1 MLQQTL
7 TYFITGSTAVLQG
20 EGNNIV
26 FSNVSLNISG
36 SEYETGV
43 PGGFKSTV
51 GTIRIELY
59 SGSILVADFPYDQ
72 TNLIINSSSAA
83 FATAATKLYSTFSN
97 NINLQ
102 LSYKSEIYPNSPY
115 NIKITKSSSLDVLTE
130 ASFPNAFVNLSAN
143 SSSKYIAEAYS
154 GDNKYNELALYDAT
168 SSLLLTSSWV
178 TGSGSIVLNLTGSS
192 FYFIDI
198 TTSGSTCC
206 SPTLTS
212 VEGLGYDT
220 LKFTY
225 ETGSCGTF
233 DSMSVFQSTDQIN
246 WNILASGSSDT
257 SIISDPGSYPSS
269 ASYYRLVQHCDD
281 GINMYNSDPSD
292 YLLFIPDAVP
302 SIPNF
307 YYVSII
313 GRINSGTGSF
323 AFYYSP
329 DDSGS
334 TQIGLGYFNY
344 STIYQP
350 ITSFYI
356 PSGSLLYINPSSCA
370 GFGVGYNGGYSMHCS
385 DRSDF
390 ELHISGNTTIY
401 VNLDS
406 SLSFCC

>member
-43 PGGFKSTV
+43 PGGFESTV

-83 FATAATKLYSTFSN
+83 FATSSN

-313 GRINSGTGSF
+313 GRINSGTGSL

-329 DDSGS
+329 DSGS

-350 ITSFYI
+350 ITSFFI
-356 PSGSLLYINPSSCA
+356 HSGSTLIINPYLYHNY
-370 GFGVGYNGGYSMHCS
+370 GVGYNGSFGPYG
-385 DRSDF
+385 
-390 ELHISGNTTIY
+390 SGNTNTSGNYGIIISSSTTIY
-401 VNLDS
+401 VNINVGPAY
-406 SLSFCC
+406 

>member
-43 PGGFKSTV
+43 PGGFESTV

-83 FATAATKLYSTFSN
+83 FATSSN

-143 SSSKYIAEAYS
+143 SSSKYVAEAYS

-313 GRINSGTGSF
+313 GRINSGTGSL

-329 DDSGS
+329 DSGS

-350 ITSFYI
+350 ITSFFI
-356 PSGSLLYINPSSCA
+356 HSGSTLIINPYLCYNY
-370 GFGVGYNGGYSMHCS
+370 GVGYNGSFGPYGSGS
-385 DRSDF
+385 TNT
-390 ELHISGNTTIY
+390 SGNYGIIISSSTTIY
-401 VNLDS
+401 VNINIGS
-406 SLSFCC
+406 AVC

>member
-83 FATAATKLYSTFSN
+83 FATSSN

-313 GRINSGTGSF
+313 GRINSGTGSL

-329 DDSGS
+329 DSGS

-350 ITSFYI
+350 ITSFFI
-356 PSGSLLYINPSSCA
+356 HSGSTLIINPYLCYNY
-370 GFGVGYNGGYSMHCS
+370 GVGYNGSFGPYG
-385 DRSDF
+385 
-390 ELHISGNTTIY
+390 SGNTNTSGNYGIIISSSTTIY
-401 VNLDS
+401 VNINVGS
-406 SLSFCC
+406 AVC

>member
-26 FSNVSLNISG
+26 FSNVSLNISS

-51 GTIRIELY
+51 GTIRIGLY

-83 FATAATKLYSTFSN
+83 FATSSN

-313 GRINSGTGSF
+313 GRINSGTGSL

-329 DDSGS
+329 DSGS

-350 ITSFYI
+350 ITSFFI
-356 PSGSLLYINPSSCA
+356 HSGSTLYFNPSNCKN
-370 GFGVGYNGGYSMHCS
+370 FGIGYNNPIYGYCNDGVSV
-385 DRSDF
+385 
-390 ELHISGNTTIY
+390 ISSNTTIY
-401 VNLDS
+401 INIS
-406 SLSFCC
+406 QGSFCC

>member
-72 TNLIINSSSAA
+72 TNLIINPSSAA
-83 FATAATKLYSTFSN
+83 FATSSN

-130 ASFPNAFVNLSAN
+130 AFFPNAFVNLSAN

-233 DSMSVFQSTDQIN
+233 DSMSVF
-246 WNILASGSSDT
+246 
-257 SIISDPGSYPSS
+257 
-269 ASYYRLVQHCDD
+269 
-281 GINMYNSDPSD
+281 
-292 YLLFIPDAVP
+292 
-302 SIPNF
+302 
-307 YYVSII
+307 
-313 GRINSGTGSF
+313 
-323 AFYYSP
+323 
-329 DDSGS
+329 
-334 TQIGLGYFNY
+334 
-344 STIYQP
+344 
-350 ITSFYI
+350 
-356 PSGSLLYINPSSCA
+356 
-370 GFGVGYNGGYSMHCS
+370 
-385 DRSDF
+385 
-390 ELHISGNTTIY
+390 
-401 VNLDS
+401 
-406 SLSFCC
+406 

>member
-72 TNLIINSSSAA
+72 TNLIINPSSAA
-83 FATAATKLYSTFSN
+83 FATSSN

-246 WNILASGSSDT
+246 WNILASGPSDT

-313 GRINSGTGSF
+313 GRINSGTGSL

-329 DDSGS
+329 DSGS
-334 TQIGLGYFNY
+334 TQIELGYFNY

-350 ITSFYI
+350 ITSFFI
-356 PSGSLLYINPSSCA
+356 HSGSTLYFNPSNCKN
-370 GFGVGYNGGYSMHCS
+370 FGIGYNNPIYGYCNDGVSV
-385 DRSDF
+385 
-390 ELHISGNTTIY
+390 ISSNTTIY
-401 VNLDS
+401 INIS
-406 SLSFCC
+406 QGSFCC

>member
-51 GTIRIELY
+51 GTIRIGLY

-83 FATAATKLYSTFSN
+83 FATSSN

-313 GRINSGTGSF
+313 GRINSGTGSL

-329 DDSGS
+329 DSGS

-350 ITSFYI
+350 ITSFFI
-356 PSGSLLYINPSSCA
+356 HSGSTLYFNPSNCKN
-370 GFGVGYNGGYSMHCS
+370 FGIGYNNPIYGYCNDGVSV
-385 DRSDF
+385 
-390 ELHISGNTTIY
+390 ISSNTTIY
-401 VNLDS
+401 INIS
-406 SLSFCC
+406 QGSFCC

>member
-72 TNLIINSSSAA
+72 TNLIINPSSAA
-83 FATAATKLYSTFSN
+83 FATSSN

-143 SSSKYIAEAYS
+143 SSSKYIAEVYS

-313 GRINSGTGSF
+313 GRINSGTGSL

-329 DDSGS
+329 DSGS
-334 TQIGLGYFNY
+334 TQIELGYFNY

-350 ITSFYI
+350 ITSFFI
-356 PSGSLLYINPSSCA
+356 HSGSTLYFNPSNCEN
-370 GFGVGYNGGYSMHCS
+370 FGIGYNNPIYGYCNDGVSV
-385 DRSDF
+385 
-390 ELHISGNTTIY
+390 ISSNTTIY
-401 VNLDS
+401 INIS
-406 SLSFCC
+406 QGSFCC

>member
-83 FATAATKLYSTFSN
+83 FATSSN

-313 GRINSGTGSF
+313 GRINSGTGSL

-329 DDSGS
+329 DSGS

-350 ITSFYI
+350 ITSFFI
-356 PSGSLLYINPSSCA
+356 HSGSTLIINPYLCYNY
-370 GFGVGYNGGYSMHCS
+370 GVGYNGSFGPYG
-385 DRSDF
+385 
-390 ELHISGNTTIY
+390 SGNTNTSGNYGIIISSSTTIY
-401 VNLDS
+401 VNINIGS
-406 SLSFCC
+406 AVC

>member
-7 TYFITGSTAVLQG
+7 TYYVSGSTAVLQG
-20 EGNNIV
+20 EGNEFV
-26 FSNVSLNISG
+26 FNNVSLYVSG

-43 PGGFKSTV
+43 PGGFESTV

-59 SGSILVADFPYDQ
+59 SGSILIADFPYDQ
-72 TNLIINSSSAA
+72 TNLIINSSSSE
-83 FATAATKLYSTFSN
+83 FAPSIY
-97 NINLQ
+97 NINLKLDVQ
-102 LSYKSEIYPNSPY
+102 SETFFNPLYY
-115 NIKITKSSSLDVLTE
+115 IKILESSSLSSITE
-130 ASFPNAFVNLSAN
+130 TNLSEYIINVPAN
-143 SSSKYIAEAYS
+143 SSSKYIVEAYS

-212 VEGLGYDT
+212 VEGLEYDT

-313 GRINSGTGSF
+313 GRINSGTGSL

-329 DDSGS
+329 DSGS

-350 ITSFYI
+350 ITSFFI
-356 PSGSLLYINPSSCA
+356 HSGSTLIINPYLCYNY
-370 GFGVGYNGGYSMHCS
+370 GVGYNGSFGPYG
-385 DRSDF
+385 
-390 ELHISGNTTIY
+390 SGNTNTSGNYGIIISSSTTIY
-401 VNLDS
+401 VNINIGS
-406 SLSFCC
+406 AVC

>member
-20 EGNNIV
+20 EGNNII

-72 TNLIINSSSAA
+72 TNLIINSSPAA
-83 FATAATKLYSTFSN
+83 FATSSN

-130 ASFPNAFVNLSAN
+130 AFFPNAFVNLSAN
-143 SSSKYIAEAYS
+143 SSSKYIVEAYS

-313 GRINSGTGSF
+313 GRINSGTGNL

-329 DDSGS
+329 DSGS

-350 ITSFYI
+350 ITSFFI
-356 PSGSLLYINPSSCA
+356 HSGSTLYFNPSSCEN
-370 GFGVGYNGGYSMHCS
+370 FGIGYNNPIYGYCS
-385 DRSDF
+385 DDVF
-390 ELHISGNTTIY
+390 GYGTVISSNTTIY
-401 VNLDS
+401 ININQG
-406 SLSFCC
+406 SFCCYR

>member
-43 PGGFKSTV
+43 PGGFESTV

-83 FATAATKLYSTFSN
+83 FATSSN

-313 GRINSGTGSF
+313 GRINSGTGSL

-329 DDSGS
+329 DSGS

-350 ITSFYI
+350 ITSFFI
-356 PSGSLLYINPSSCA
+356 HSGSTLIINPYLCYNY
-370 GFGVGYNGGYSMHCS
+370 GVGYNGSFGPYG
-385 DRSDF
+385 
-390 ELHISGNTTIY
+390 SGNTNTSGNYGIIISSSTTIY
-401 VNLDS
+401 VNINIGS
-406 SLSFCC
+406 AVC

>member
-43 PGGFKSTV
+43 PGGFESTV

-83 FATAATKLYSTFSN
+83 FATSSN

-313 GRINSGTGSF
+313 GRINSGTGSL

-329 DDSGS
+329 DSGS

-350 ITSFYI
+350 ITSFFI
-356 PSGSLLYINPSSCA
+356 HSGSTLIINPYLCYNY
-370 GFGVGYNGGYSMHCS
+370 GVGYNGSFGPYG
-385 DRSDF
+385 
-390 ELHISGNTTIY
+390 SGNTNTSGNYGIIISSSTTIY
-401 VNLDS
+401 VNINVGPAY
-406 SLSFCC
+406 

>member
-83 FATAATKLYSTFSN
+83 FATSSN

-313 GRINSGTGSF
+313 GRINSGTGSL

-329 DDSGS
+329 DSGS

-350 ITSFYI
+350 ITSFFVH
-356 PSGSLLYINPSSCA
+356 SGSTLIINPYLCYNY
-370 GFGVGYNGGYSMHCS
+370 GVGYNGSFGPYG
-385 DRSDF
+385 
-390 ELHISGNTTIY
+390 SGNTNTSGNYGIIISSSTTIY
-401 VNLDS
+401 VNINVGLTV
-406 SLSFCC
+406 C

>member
-83 FATAATKLYSTFSN
+83 FATSSN

-313 GRINSGTGSF
+313 GRINSGTGSL

-329 DDSGS
+329 DSGS

-350 ITSFYI
+350 ITSFFI
-356 PSGSLLYINPSSCA
+356 HSGSTLIINPYLCYNY
-370 GFGVGYNGGYSMHCS
+370 GVGYNGSFGPYGSGS
-385 DRSDF
+385 TNT
-390 ELHISGNTTIY
+390 SGNYGIIISSSTTIY
-401 VNLDS
+401 VNINIGS
-406 SLSFCC
+406 AVC

>member
-51 GTIRIELY
+51 GTIRIGLY

-83 FATAATKLYSTFSN
+83 FATSSN

-130 ASFPNAFVNLSAN
+130 AFFPNAFVNLSAN

-313 GRINSGTGSF
+313 GRINSGTGSL

-329 DDSGS
+329 DSGS

-350 ITSFYI
+350 ITSFFI
-356 PSGSLLYINPSSCA
+356 HSGSTLYFNPSNCKN
-370 GFGVGYNGGYSMHCS
+370 FGIGYNNPIYGYCNDGVSV
-385 DRSDF
+385 
-390 ELHISGNTTIY
+390 ISSNTTIY
-401 VNLDS
+401 INIS
-406 SLSFCC
+406 QGSFCC

>member
-26 FSNVSLNISG
+26 FSNVSLNIFG

-83 FATAATKLYSTFSN
+83 FATSSN

-313 GRINSGTGSF
+313 GRINSGTGSL

-329 DDSGS
+329 DSGS

-350 ITSFYI
+350 ITSFFI
-356 PSGSLLYINPSSCA
+356 HSGSTLIINPYLCYIY
-370 GFGVGYNGGYSMHCS
+370 GVGYNGSFGPYG
-385 DRSDF
+385 
-390 ELHISGNTTIY
+390 SGNTNTSGNYGIIISSSTTIY
-401 VNLDS
+401 VNINVGLAV
-406 SLSFCC
+406 C